1 MTPSRISP
9 IALRTVE
16 IQLIDDYPTTGMT
29 KDDFTV
35 TIVPTSLELSYLF
48 VNNEGVR
55 EFNVVAVNTDTK
67 TLTIKY
73 GGAYSGTY
81 DLVIKS
87 TTNGNIDTW

>member
-1 MTPSRISP
+1 MN
-9 IALRTVE
+9 
-16 IQLIDDYPTTGMT
+16 

-35 TIVPTSLELSYLF
+35 TIVPIELELSYLD

-87 TTNGNIDTW
+87 ATNGNIDTW